1 MCTLFCL
8 RNSRARGYAITYG
21 LIKIL
26 SQNHCAIRQVPACAD
41 LQAVH
46 GGIAEK
52 GAAGQAVQNVHAR
65 KGRAHKE
72 EQQPQCDAQPQAC
85 VDGDEEAAQ
94 ECGQPHEAVHL
105 ADLSHAQ
112 APVTCVFQW
121 RVGAAF

>member
-1 MCTLFCL
+1 M
-8 RNSRARGYAITYG
+8 
-21 LIKIL
+21 
-26 SQNHCAIRQVPACAD
+26 ACAD

-46 GGIAEK
+46 GGIAEE

-65 KGRAHKE
+65 KGCAHKE
-72 EQQPQCDAQPQAC
+72 EQQAQCDAQPQAC

-121 RVGAAF
+121 HVGAAVWQPQSFSLLQFEALHINGELRK